1 MPITWSIES
10 GGRFV
15 RMSIADPYTIDEWR
29 DTVTTILESPAVH
42 SPLRLL
48 VDRRDTQSLTKAMVE
63 GINRFFA
70 EHQQGLAGVRA
81 AVLLSRGVYFEM
93 ARMLRT
99 VVRIPNTSV
108 RTFRDYDEAVEW
120 LTR

>member
-1 MPITWSIES
+1 MPITWRIES
-10 GGRFV
+10 DARFV

-29 DTVTTILESPAVH
+29 DTVTTILESPAVD

-48 VDRRDTQSLTKAMVE
+48 VDRRDTQSLTKATVE
-63 GINRFFA
+63 EINRFFA
-70 EHQQGLAGVRA
+70 EHQQDLAGVRA

>member
-1 MPITWSIES
+1 MPITWNIES
-10 GGRFV
+10 DGRFV

-48 VDRRDTQSLTKAMVE
+48 VDRRDTQSLTKTTVE
-63 GINRFFA
+63 EFNRFFA

>member
-10 GGRFV
+10 DGRFV

-48 VDRRDTQSLTKAMVE
+48 VDRRDTQSLTKATVE
-63 GINRFFA
+63 QFNRFFA

>member
-1 MPITWSIES
+1 MPITWNIES
-10 GGRFV
+10 DGRFV

-42 SPLRLL
+42 SPLRVL
-48 VDRRDTQSLTKAMVE
+48 VDRRDTQSLTKATVE
-63 GINRFFA
+63 EFNRFFA
-70 EHQQGLAGVRA
+70 EHQQGFAGVRA